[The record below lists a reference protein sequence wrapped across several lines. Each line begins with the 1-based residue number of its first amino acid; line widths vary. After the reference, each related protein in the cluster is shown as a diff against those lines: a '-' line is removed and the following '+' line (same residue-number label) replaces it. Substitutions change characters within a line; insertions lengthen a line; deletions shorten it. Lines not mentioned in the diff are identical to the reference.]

1 VHRLGMSNESII
13 IAFGSIV
20 LVALIAGI
28 WYMFRVWNSPDG
40 ERYMRERSQG
50 PFVPLNEENVATE
63 RGPPEERSKS

>member
-1 VHRLGMSNESII
+1 MSDESIM

-20 LVALIAGI
+20 LVALIAGL

-50 PFVPLNEENVATE
+50 PFVPLNDDNGGSQRE
-63 RGPPEERSKS
+63 RPQNRSGP